1 MRVFELA
8 KKIGVPTKE
17 MMALL
22 KRMGIKASN
31 HMSALEESDIQAVMK
46 GMEKPAFAKASSKG
60 TKSAKAAAPPPP
72 PAAEKKSRVLIK
84 RKPTPE
90 EMAPPPV
97 AAKAEAPVA
106 EAAESV
112 LSPPGPPPV
121 PMAPEAVE
129 TPASPEVLTPPAPME
144 EVQTVAPPLVEP
156 IAPSSGVIKVI
167 PSPVGAKEEAEK
179 KADKDKKKGKVE
191 LKPELRKDFASKFK
205 EKAKRPKRPQLYPEV
220 EEAETIAEVP
230 VEARK
235 WQDFKPIHRKED
247 RKALRRGPAVSSD
260 ITKPRRKVVK
270 LYEGMTVKEFSE
282 LIGQKVPSIISKLM
296 VMGKMATI
304 NHPISLD
311 EASLIAEEYGV
322 KAELVSEKTEEE
334 ILNPSMPEDPTA
346 LQPRPPVITIMGH
359 VDHGKTSLLDA
370 IRQTKVTEGEAGG
383 ITQHIGAY
391 TVTVGDKKVTFLDT
405 PGHEAFTAMRARGAK
420 VTDIVILVVAADDG
434 VMPQTI
440 EAINHAKAANV
451 PIIVAINKID
461 KPEANPDRVKNA
473 LAEYELIPEAW
484 GGKTI
489 FAEVSAKKKIGL
501 DELLEMILLQAEV
514 LELKVNPSRPMVGTI
529 VEAKLD
535 RGRGPVATVLVQQG
549 TLKVGDIFV
558 TGAHFGKVRALIND
572 KGKKVDTAGP
582 STPVE
587 VIGLDGVPLAG
598 DTFVVV
604 ADERVAKEVAQ
615 SRSQRQRLLE
625 LSQTR
630 RVTLDDLYQEIQEGT
645 VKELNI
651 IVKADVQGSA
661 EAIKESLEK
670 LGSAAVKLRVIHRG
684 VGSITESDIL
694 LASASNAI
702 VIGFNVRPETK
713 AQELAERENVDI
725 RLYTIIYDAI
735 ADVKAA
741 MEGLLEPTLKERT
754 LGRVEVRQIFQIP
767 KQGVIAGGHVSSG
780 MVSRNSAGARVIRDG
795 AVVYEGKIGS
805 LRRFK
810 DDVKE
815 VQAGY
820 ECGIGIENFNDI
832 KVGDIIEVYTHDKIA
847 AKL

>member
-8 KKIGVPTKE
+8 KKIGIPTKE

-46 GMEKPAFAKASSKG
+46 GMEKPSVAKASSKG
-60 TKSAKAAAPPPP
+60 TKSAKAAPPPL
-72 PAAEKKSRVLIK
+72 PAVEKKSRVLIK

-90 EMAPPPV
+90 EMAPPPI
-97 AAKAEAPVA
+97 AAQAEAPSIEAPESVTLPPGPSMEPLAPAAATPAPSEALSPPAPTVEVTTAPPVA
-106 EAAESV
+106 EAAP
-112 LSPPGPPPV
+112 LPG
-121 PMAPEAVE
+121 
-129 TPASPEVLTPPAPME
+129 
-144 EVQTVAPPLVEP
+144 VAPLP
-156 IAPSSGVIKVI
+156 G
-167 PSPVGAKEEAEK
+167 GTKEEAEK
-179 KADKDKKKGKVE
+179 KTDKEKKKGKIELRPE
-191 LKPELRKDFASKFK
+191 LKKDFAAKLK
-205 EKAKRPKRPQLYPEV
+205 EKAKRPKRRWDAEIEEV
-220 EEAETIAEVP
+220 ETVAEVP

-247 RKALRRGPAVSSD
+247 RRALRRGPAVATD

-311 EASLIAEEYGV
+311 EASLIAEEFGV

-334 ILNPSMPEDPTA
+334 ILSPSMPEDPNA
-346 LQPRPPVITIMGH
+346 LLPRPPVITIMGH
-359 VDHGKTSLLDA
+359 VDHGKTSLLDS

-391 TVTVGDKKVTFLDT
+391 TVTVGEKKVTFLDT

-461 KPEANPDRVKNA
+461 KPEANPDRVKTA

-489 FAEVSAKKKIGL
+489 FAEVSAKKKVGL
-501 DELLEMILLQAEV
+501 EGLLEMILLQAEV
-514 LELKVNPSRPMVGTI
+514 LELKANPSRPMVGTI

-549 TLKVGDIFV
+549 TLRVGDIFV
-558 TGAHFGKVRALIND
+558 TGSHFGKVRALIND
-572 KGKKVDTAGP
+572 KGKKVDEAGP

-587 VIGLDGVPLAG
+587 VIGLDGVPQAG

-604 ADERVAKEVAQ
+604 TDERVGKEIAQ
-615 SRSQRQRLLE
+615 SRSQRQRLAE

-670 LGSAAVKLRVIHRG
+670 LGSALVKLRVIHRG

-702 VIGFNVRPETK
+702 VIGFNIRPEPK
-713 AQELAERENVDI
+713 AEELAERESVDI

-767 KQGVIAGGHVSSG
+767 KQGAIAGGHVSSG
-780 MVSRNSAGARVIRDG
+780 MISRNSAGARVIRDG
-795 AVVYEGKIGS
+795 AVVYEGKIAS

-832 KVGDIIEVYTHDKIA
+832 KVGDVIEVYTYDKIA

>member
-1 MRVFELA
+1 MRVFEIA
-8 KKIGVPTKE
+8 KKIGIPTKE
-17 MMALL
+17 MMVLL

-46 GMEKPAFAKASSKG
+46 GMEKSAVAKASSKG
-60 TKSAKAAAPPPP
+60 TKSVKAAPPPP
-72 PAAEKKSRVLIK
+72 PVVEKKSRVLIK
-84 RKPTPE
+84 KKPTPE
-90 EMAPPPV
+90 EMAHPPSP
-97 AAKAEAPVA
+97 AAVQAEAPETLA
-106 EAAESV
+106 PPTSPTMEPFAAAAAAPAPADV
-112 LSPPGPPPV
+112 LSPP
-121 PMAPEAVE
+121 AP
-129 TPASPEVLTPPAPME
+129 TE
-144 EVQTVAPPLVEP
+144 EVAPPATEP
-156 IAPSSGVIKVI
+156 APSPGVIKVI
-167 PSPVGAKEEAEK
+167 PSPGGTKEEADK
-179 KADKDKKKGKVE
+179 KTDKDKKKGKIELRPE
-191 LKPELRKDFASKFK
+191 LKKDFASKFK
-205 EKAKRPKRPQLYPEV
+205 EKAKRPKKRWDSDIVV
-220 EEAETIAEVP
+220 EEPEAIAEVP

-247 RKALRRGPAVSSD
+247 RRSLRRGPAVATD

-296 VMGKMATI
+296 AMGKMATI

-311 EASLIAEEYGV
+311 EASLIAEEFGV

-334 ILNPSMPEDPTA
+334 ILSPSMPEDPNA
-346 LQPRPPVITIMGH
+346 LLPRSPVITIMGH

-391 TVTVGDKKVTFLDT
+391 TVTVGEKRVTFLDT

-434 VMPQTI
+434 VMPQTV

-461 KPEANPDRVKNA
+461 KPEANADRVKTA

-501 DELLEMILLQAEV
+501 EDLLEMILLQAEV
-514 LELKVNPSRPMVGTI
+514 LELKANPSRPMIGTI

-549 TLKVGDIFV
+549 TLRVGDIFV
-558 TGAHFGKVRALIND
+558 TGSHFGKVRALIND
-572 KGKKVDTAGP
+572 KGKKVDEAGP
-582 STPVE
+582 SIPVE
-587 VIGLDGVPLAG
+587 VIGLDGVPQAG
-598 DTFVVV
+598 ETFVVV
-604 ADERVAKEVAQ
+604 TDERVGKEIAQ
-615 SRSQRQRLLE
+615 SRSQRQRLAE

-670 LGSAAVKLRVIHRG
+670 LSSPLVKLRVIHRG

-713 AQELAERENVDI
+713 GEDLAERENVDI

-754 LGRVEVRQIFQIP
+754 LGRVEVRQVFQIP
-767 KQGVIAGGHVSSG
+767 KQGAIAGGHVSSG
-780 MVSRNSAGARVIRDG
+780 LISRNSAGARVIRDG

-832 KVGDIIEVYTHDKIA
+832 KVGDVIEVYTHDKIA

>member
-8 KKIGVPTKE
+8 KKIGIPTKE

-31 HMSALEESDIQAVMK
+31 HMSALEESDIQAVLK
-46 GMEKPAFAKASSKG
+46 GMEKSSVAKASSRG
-60 TKSAKAAAPPPP
+60 TKSAKAAPPVV
-72 PAAEKKSRVLIK
+72 EKKSRVLIK

-97 AAKAEAPVA
+97 PVAAQTEMPVA
-106 EAAESV
+106 EVPETVAPPAPPVEPVAPAAAAASEV
-112 LSPPGPPPV
+112 LSPP
-121 PMAPEAVE
+121 APA
-129 TPASPEVLTPPAPME
+129 E
-144 EVQTVAPPLVEP
+144 EVAPPVAEP
-156 IAPSSGVIKVI
+156 APPSPGVIKVI
-167 PSPVGAKEEAEK
+167 PSPGETREEAEK
-179 KADKDKKKGKVE
+179 KTDKEKKKGKIE
-191 LKPELRKDFASKFK
+191 LKPEFKKDFASKFK
-205 EKAKRPKRPQLYPEV
+205 EKAKRPKRGRWDADIVV
-220 EEAETIAEVP
+220 EEPEAIAEVP

-247 RKALRRGPAVSSD
+247 RRSLRRGPAVAAD

-296 VMGKMATI
+296 MMGKMATI

-311 EASLIAEEYGV
+311 EASLIAEAFGV
-322 KAELVSEKTEEE
+322 KAESVSEKTEEE
-334 ILNPSMPEDPTA
+334 ILSPSMPEDPNA

-359 VDHGKTSLLDA
+359 VDHGKTSLLDS

-434 VMPQTI
+434 VMPQTV

-501 DELLEMILLQAEV
+501 DHLLEMILLQAEV
-514 LELKVNPSRPMVGTI
+514 LELKANPNRPMVGTI

-549 TLKVGDIFV
+549 TLRGGDFFV
-558 TGAHFGKVRALIND
+558 TGTHFGKVRALIND
-572 KGKKVDTAGP
+572 EGKKVNEAGP

-587 VIGLDGVPLAG
+587 VIGLDGVPDAG

-604 ADERVAKEVAQ
+604 TDERVGKEVAQ
-615 SRSQRQRLLE
+615 SRSQRQRLAE

-670 LGSAAVKLRVIHRG
+670 LTSALVKLRVIHRG

-702 VIGFNVRPETK
+702 VIGFNVRPEPK

-754 LGRVEVRQIFQIP
+754 LGRVEVRQVFQIP
-767 KQGVIAGGHVSSG
+767 KQGAIAGGHVSSG
-780 MVSRNSAGARVIRDG
+780 MISRNSAGARVIRDG
-795 AVVYEGKIGS
+795 VVVYEGKIAS

>member
-1 MRVFELA
+1 MRVFEIA
-8 KKIGVPTKE
+8 KKIGIPTKE

-46 GMEKPAFAKASSKG
+46 GMEKSSVAKATSKG
-60 TKSAKAAAPPPP
+60 TKSVKAAPPPP
-72 PAAEKKSRVLIK
+72 PVVEKKSRVLIK

-90 EMAPPPV
+90 EMAPPPMAV
-97 AAKAEAPVA
+97 QPEAP
-106 EAAESV
+106 
-112 LSPPGPPPV
+112 
-121 PMAPEAVE
+121 AVE
-129 TPASPEVLTPPAPME
+129 TPETEAPLSPTM
-144 EVQTVAPPLVEP
+144 EP
-156 IAPSSGVIKVI
+156 IAPAATATSAPSDVVSPPVEEVKPASPAAEPAPTPGVLKVV
-167 PSPVGAKEEAEK
+167 PSPGGAKEAAEK
-179 KADKDKKKGKVE
+179 KTDKDKKKGKIELRPE
-191 LKPELRKDFASKFK
+191 LKKDFASKFK
-205 EKAKRPKRPQLYPEV
+205 EKAKRPKKRWDSDVVV
-220 EEAETIAEVP
+220 EEPEAIAEVP

-247 RKALRRGPAVSSD
+247 RRGLRRGPAVSTD

-296 VMGKMATI
+296 AMGKMATI
-304 NHPISLD
+304 NHPILLD
-311 EASLIAEEYGV
+311 EASLIAEEFGV

-334 ILNPSMPEDPTA
+334 ILSPSMPDDPND
-346 LQPRPPVITIMGH
+346 LLPRSPVITIMGH
-359 VDHGKTSLLDA
+359 VDHGKTSLLDS

-391 TVTVGDKKVTFLDT
+391 TVTVGDKRVTFLDT

-420 VTDIVILVVAADDG
+420 VTDIVVLVVAADDG

-461 KPEANPDRVKNA
+461 KPEANADRVKTA
-473 LAEYELIPEAW
+473 LAEFELIPEAW

-501 DELLEMILLQAEV
+501 EDLLEMILLQAEV
-514 LELKVNPSRPMVGTI
+514 LELKANPTRPMLGTI

-549 TLKVGDIFV
+549 TLRVGDIFV

-572 KGKKVDTAGP
+572 KGKKVDQAGP
-582 STPVE
+582 SIPVE

-604 ADERVAKEVAQ
+604 ADERTAKEVAQ
-615 SRSQRQRLLE
+615 GRSQRQRLAE

-670 LGSAAVKLRVIHRG
+670 LTSPLVKLRVIHRG

-713 AQELAERENVDI
+713 GEDLAERENVDV

-754 LGRVEVRQIFQIP
+754 LGRVEVRQVFQIP

-780 MVSRNSAGARVIRDG
+780 LISRNSAGARVIRDG
-795 AVVYEGKIGS
+795 TVVYEGKIGS

-832 KVGDIIEVYTHDKIA
+832 KVGDVIEVYTHDKIA